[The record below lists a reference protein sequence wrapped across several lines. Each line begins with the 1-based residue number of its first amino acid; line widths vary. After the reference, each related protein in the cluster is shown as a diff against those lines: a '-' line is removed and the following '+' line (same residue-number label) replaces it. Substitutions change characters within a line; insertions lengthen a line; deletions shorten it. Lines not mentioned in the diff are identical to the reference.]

1 MVGDHLAVPELDFIS
16 SGPSGLIVGA
26 LIGLVLTVLVEDK
39 LKSVRT
45 RTTRRLKLLTR
56 RRRQHVRRTSFS
68 IGPLRTGCHL
78 LEGDGEGVI
87 PEDSISII
95 VDSRMI
101 ELPTELAEWRSE
113 IEATE
118 SARRANGE
126 RFAWNGQMY
135 AIESFVAS
143 RRYLD
148 ESPEIFIRLRP
159 ADYYTFAATQ
169 QLDRTFRDG
178 STPRSRY
185 LEGIL
190 PEDAPGFMACAFG
203 TNMAVV
209 TSDDKLIV
217 SKRSSRVASFTN
229 LWSSSANEALSR
241 SIDSQGRSAPNF
253 YDVAR
258 RGLHEELALEPNE
271 YVIDMLAFM
280 ISTKEHQWGAAFVVR
295 LKDLTAR
302 EVEDRWTR
310 GGPDMWEHSEH
321 AFVEFDP
328 RSVVRFILDPSRV
341 DCWTPQG
348 PAVHYLAAVNEF
360 GRSRVE
366 AEVRKATAN

>member
-1 MVGDHLAVPELDFIS
+1 LSDHLVVPELDFIS
-16 SGPSGLIVGA
+16 SGPSGLVVGA
-26 LIGLVLTVLVEDK
+26 LIGLILAVLVEDK

-45 RTTRRLKLLTR
+45 RTYRRLRLMTR

-87 PEDSISII
+87 SEDAISII
-95 VDSRMI
+95 VNPRTI
-101 ELPTELAEWRSE
+101 ELPDELAEWRSE
-113 IEATE
+113 IE
-118 SARRANGE
+118 SAENAKRANGE
-126 RFAWNGQMY
+126 RFTWNGQTY

-143 RRYLD
+143 RQYLD

-159 ADYYTFAATQ
+159 ADYYSFSATQ
-169 QLDRTFRDG
+169 QLDRPFRDG
-178 STPRSRY
+178 TTPRTRY
-185 LEGIL
+185 LEGVL

-209 TSDDKLIV
+209 TSDNKLIV
-217 SKRSSRVASFTN
+217 SMRSSRVASFAN

-241 SIDSQGRSAPNF
+241 SIDSQGRSAPNL

-271 YVIDMLAFM
+271 YTIDMLAF
-280 ISTKEHQWGAAFVVR
+280 IILTVEHQWGAAFIVR

-321 AFVEFDP
+321 AFIDFDP
-328 RSVVRFILDPSRV
+328 RSVVEFILHPARV
-341 DCWTPQG
+341 DHWTPQG
-348 PAVHYLAAVNEF
+348 PVVHYLAAANEF
-360 GRSRVE
+360 GRSRIE
-366 AEVRKATAN
+366 AEVRKATSG